1 MNELQVFTNE
11 QFGSV
16 RIKEIDGE
24 PWFIAADVCT
34 ALELGNV
41 AMAVDRLDDD
51 EKGISPI
58 DTRGGMQRVTIVS
71 EAGLYSLALG
81 SRKPE
86 AKAFKRWITHEV
98 IPSIRKNGMWAK
110 DELLD
115 NPDLLIEVA
124 TKLKEERAARKQLEA
139 QNAALLPKGEYYDAL
154 VDRNGLTNLRDT
166 AKLLNVPPLAFTEAL
181 IDDGYIYRTSKGEH
195 RFYAEA
201 NKGYFT
207 VKEFVR
213 HGHAGIQV
221 LVTVKGREHFMRLYA
236 KKLA

>member
-16 RIKEIDGE
+16 RIKEIGGE

-124 TKLKEERAARKQLEA
+124 TKLKEERAARKLLEA
-139 QNAALLPKGEYYDAL
+139 QNAALLPKGKYYDAL
-154 VDRNGLTNLRDT
+154 VDRNGTFNLRDT
-166 AKLLNVPPLAFTEAL
+166 AKLLGVAERAMIEAM
-181 IDDGYIYRTSKGEH
+181 IEDGFLYRTKGGEL
-195 RFYAEA
+195 RFYAEF
-201 NKGYFT
+201 GGLYFKP
-207 VKEFVR
+207 KEFVC
-213 HGHAGIQV
+213 HGHPGIQV

>member
-11 QFGSV
+11 QFGNVRTLTEGETVLFCGTDVASV
-16 RIKEIDGE
+16 LGYQNTRDAISRHCRGVVKRDVPTTSGE
-24 PWFIAADVCT
+24 QEMSFITEGDVYRLIVRSNLPAAESFERWVFEEV
-34 ALELGNV
+34 LP
-41 AMAVDRLDDD
+41 AVR
-51 EKGISPI
+51 KH
-58 DTRGGMQRVTIVS
+58 GM
-71 EAGLYSLALG
+71 Y
-81 SRKPE
+81 
-86 AKAFKRWITHEV
+86 
-98 IPSIRKNGMWAK
+98 AK

-195 RFYAEA
+195 RFYAES

-207 VKEFVR
+207 VKEYVR
-213 HGHAGIQV
+213 NGHAGIQV

>member
-1 MNELQVFTNE
+1 MTEIQVFTSE

-16 RIKEIDGE
+16 RIKEIGGE
-24 PWFIAADVCT
+24 PWFVAADVCR
-34 ALELGNV
+34 ALDIGNPTD
-41 AMAVDRLDDD
+41 ALTRLDED
-51 EKGISPI
+51 ERTLVSIEGASNGLP
-58 DTRGGMQRVTIVS
+58 VNAVS
-71 EAGLYSLALG
+71 ESGLYRLVMG
-81 SRKPE
+81 SRKE
-86 AKAFKRWITHEV
+86 ATNGFKRWIAHDV
-98 IPSIRKNGMWAK
+98 VPAIRKHGMYAK

-124 TKLKEERAARKQLEA
+124 TKLKEERAKRKILEQ

-166 AKLLNVPPLAFTEAL
+166 AKLLNVPPQAFIDAL
-181 IDDGYIYRTSKGEH
+181 MDDGYIYRTSKGEH

-201 NKGYFT
+201 NKGYFA

-213 HGHAGIQV
+213 NGHAGIQV
-221 LVTVKGREHFMRLYA
+221 LITVKGREHFMRLYA